1 MYGIEDRDN
10 LLTYIDGV
18 FMPLARPAQASDVIV
33 NIACFGTDDW
43 VGNDGVCEGLKS
55 VIMGPQ
61 CINVASHGFKCGAC
75 GYDLNQE
82 ACERVGCI
90 KYCPQCGSEV
100 VKTINQDPGKVCGDN
115 DGR

>member
-1 MYGIEDRDN
+1 MYGIEERDN

-33 NIACFGTDDW
+33 NIAGFGTSNWDDP
-43 VGNDGVCEGLKS
+43 DGVCEGLKS
-55 VIMGPQ
+55 VLMGPQ
-61 CINVASHGFKCGAC
+61 CINVASRGFKCGAC

-82 ACERVGCI
+82 ACERVGGI

-100 VKTINQDPGKVCGDN
+100 IKTINPDPGKTCGE
-115 DGR
+115 

>member
-1 MYGIEDRDN
+1 MYGIEDRNN

-33 NIACFGTDDW
+33 NIAGFGTDDW
-43 VGNDGVCEGLKS
+43 DGNDGVCEGLKS

-61 CINVASHGFKCGAC
+61 CINVASHGFKCCAC
-75 GYDLNQE
+75 GYELNQE
-82 ACERVGCI
+82 DCERVGCI
-90 KYCPQCGSEV
+90 KYRPQCGSEV
-100 VKTINQDPGKVCGDN
+100 VKTINQDSGNVCGDN

>member
-33 NIACFGTDDW
+33 NIAGFSTDNWD
-43 VGNDGVCEGLKS
+43 GNDGVRKKKKS
-55 VIMGPQ
+55 VIMGPK
-61 CINVASHGFKCGAC
+61 CINVDGYGFKCSAC
-75 GYDLNQE
+75 GFEIEVEVLEVMGSAN
-82 ACERVGCI
+82 
-90 KYCPQCGSEV
+90 YCPMCGSEITKYV
-100 VKTINQDPGKVCGDN
+100 DHDPGKTCGDN

>member
-1 MYGIEDRDN
+1 MYGIEDRDH

-33 NIACFGTDDW
+33 NIAGFGTSDWDDH
-43 VGNDGVCEGLKS
+43 DGVCDGLKS

-61 CINVASHGFKCGAC
+61 CFNAALKGFECSECDYKLDQDDC
-75 GYDLNQE
+75 D
-82 ACERVGCI
+82 RVGGI

-100 VKTINQDPGKVCGDN
+100 VKTIDPDPGKVCGE
-115 DGR
+115 

>member
-1 MYGIEDRDN
+1 MYGIEERDN

-33 NIACFGTDDW
+33 NIAGFGTSDWDD
-43 VGNDGVCEGLKS
+43 NDGVCEGLKS

-61 CINVASHGFKCGAC
+61 CINVSSRGFKCGAC
-75 GYDLNQE
+75 GYGLDNE
-82 ACERVGCI
+82 ACDSIGGI

-100 VKTINQDPGKVCGDN
+100 VKTIDPDTGKTCGDN
-115 DGR
+115 NGR

>member
-33 NIACFGTDDW
+33 NIAGFGTDDW
-43 VGNDGVCEGLKS
+43 DGDDGVANGLKQ

-61 CINVASHGFKCGAC
+61 CVNVAEHGFKCGSC
-75 GYDLNQE
+75 GFEIDNE
-82 ACERVGCI
+82 TCDSVGCI

-100 VKTINQDPGKVCGDN
+100 VKSIDPDQGKACEC
-115 DGR
+115 DGE

>member
-1 MYGIEDRDN
+1 MYGIEERDN

-33 NIACFGTDDW
+33 NIAGFGTSDWDD
-43 VGNDGVCEGLKS
+43 NDGVCEGLKS

-61 CINVASHGFKCGAC
+61 CFNAALHGFECSECDYKL
-75 GYDLNQE
+75 DQDDF
-82 ACERVGCI
+82 ERLCDFG
-90 KYCPQCGSEV
+90 YCPQCGSAIV
-100 VKTINQDPGKVCGDN
+100 RPSGKTCGDN

>member
-10 LLTYIDGV
+10 LITYIDGV

-33 NIACFGTDDW
+33 NIAGFGTDDW
-43 VGNDGVCEGLKS
+43 DGNDGVCEGLKR

-61 CINVASHGFKCGAC
+61 CINVDGYGFKCGTC
-75 GYDLNQE
+75 GYDVEQE
-82 ACERVGCI
+82 VLECTGSFN
-90 KYCPQCGSEV
+90 YCPQCGSEITKYV
-100 VKTINQDPGKVCGDN
+100 DPDSGKVCGDN

>member
-1 MYGIEDRDN
+1 MYGIKDRDN

-33 NIACFGTDDW
+33 NIAGFGTDDW
-43 VGNDGVCEGLKS
+43 DGNDGVCEGLKS

-61 CINVASHGFKCGAC
+61 CINVASHGFKCCAC
-75 GYDLNQE
+75 GYELNQE
-82 ACERVGCI
+82 DCERVGCI
-90 KYCPQCGSEV
+90 KYRPQCGSEV
-100 VKTINQDPGKVCGDN
+100 VKTINQDSGNVCGEN

>member
-1 MYGIEDRDN
+1 MYGIEERDN

-33 NIACFGTDDW
+33 NIAGFGTSDW
-43 VGNDGVCEGLKS
+43 DNNDGVCEGIKS

-61 CINVASHGFKCGAC
+61 CINAASHGFKCGGC
-75 GYDLNQE
+75 GFELDQE
-82 ACERVGCI
+82 TCERVGGI

-100 VKTINQDPGKVCGDN
+100 VKSADLYPGKACEF
-115 DGR
+115 DGE

>member
-1 MYGIEDRDN
+1 MYGIEDREN

-33 NIACFGTDDW
+33 NIAGFGTSDWDD
-43 VGNDGVCEGLKS
+43 NDGVCEGLKS

-61 CINVASHGFKCGAC
+61 CINVSDRGFKCGAC
-75 GYDLNQE
+75 GYELNNE
-82 ACERVGCI
+82 DCDIVGGI
-90 KYCPQCGSEV
+90 NYCPMCGSEV
-100 VKTINQDPGKVCGDN
+100 VKSINNDPGKTCGDN